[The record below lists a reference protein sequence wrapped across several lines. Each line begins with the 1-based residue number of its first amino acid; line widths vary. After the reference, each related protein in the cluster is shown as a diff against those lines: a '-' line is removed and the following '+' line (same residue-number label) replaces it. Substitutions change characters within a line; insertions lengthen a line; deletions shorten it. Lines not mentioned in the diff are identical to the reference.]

1 MLYSEKCVFE
11 ESERVWKYWQQRNL
25 HNLNILRCTKQK
37 WSGTKYSRNN
47 APINLLSLQKVLASS
62 THEGLCLQ
70 MLFHLCQVQT
80 FPETVCFLSRV
91 FLHLMQQFFGNQCE
105 LCKSHQCELDSPT
118 GAHLLH
124 CQCSY
129 NISLS
134 QDIKQ
139 HGHFQGDFF
148 IYKIIKGADAVMREN
163 HVQNSSSR
171 CFATLPE
178 KRVTFISRLVHL
190 LCRQRWQQGVGR
202 IQYNPSVWYCVIR
215 RSRHFSDDA
224 ESQRSHKPN
233 EKEWVGRSSPFI
245 AGP

>member
-1 MLYSEKCVFE
+1 MKGCVSKCFSISVKF
-11 ESERVWKYWQQRNL
+11 KPFQRPFAF
-25 HNLNILRCTKQK
+25 
-37 WSGTKYSRNN
+37 S
-47 APINLLSLQKVLASS
+47 
-62 THEGLCLQ
+62 
-70 MLFHLCQVQT
+70 
-80 FPETVCFLSRV
+80 PEFL

-148 IYKIIKGADAVMREN
+148 IYKIIKGADAIMREN

-178 KRVTFISRLVHL
+178 KRMTFISRLVHL
-190 LCRQRWQQGVGR
+190 LCRQR
-202 IQYNPSVWYCVIR
+202 
-215 RSRHFSDDA
+215 
-224 ESQRSHKPN
+224 
-233 EKEWVGRSSPFI
+233 
-245 AGP
+245 